1 MKEKIERQTLKKIK
15 QYLFLTLGV
24 FIMAF
29 AFYFFVIPSEI
40 VIGGTTGLAMVV
52 NRYLPNLPI
61 SIIAL
66 FFNVLFLIS
75 ALILIGKREFV
86 RSIYGSLLFPAFLA
100 LFELTIPVPQFG
112 GNDLLMISLYSGGL
126 IGIGFAIVIHNGG
139 TTGGTDIGVQ
149 IVQKYTRLT
158 IASAIYVVEA
168 SIIILGAVT
177 SPSGISSGF
186 IAALYA
192 IVIVFISGKVSDSF
206 LLGVESKKAL
216 NIVTSVP
223 KELKAAI
230 FSSFNRGMTEI
241 PSQGAYTE
249 HPKTILIMVIHN
261 SEYHFVKKIIHD
273 VDPKA
278 FVYVTPA
285 TEVQGEWS
293 AKDEVYFYNA
303 KGQRVKKTP

>member
-1 MKEKIERQTLKKIK
+1 MKEVKKHQTMKKIK

-24 FIMAF
+24 FIMSF
-29 AFYFFVIPSEI
+29 AFHFFVIPSGI

-52 NRYLPNLPI
+52 NRYLTNLPI
-61 SIIAL
+61 SFIAL

-75 ALILIGKREFV
+75 ALLFIGKKEFI

-100 LFELTIPVPQFG
+100 LFELTIPIPQLG
-112 GNDLLMISLYSGGL
+112 GNDLLLISLYSGGL

-149 IVQKYTRLT
+149 IVQKYTKLS

-168 SIIILGAVT
+168 SIIVLGAFT
-177 SPSGISSGF
+177 APEGISAGF

-230 FSSFNRGMTEI
+230 FASFSRGMTEI
-241 PSQGAYTE
+241 PSQGGYTE

-261 SEYHFVKKIIHD
+261 SEYHYVKKIIHD

-285 TEVQGEWS
+285 SEIQGEWS
-293 AKDEVYFYNA
+293 AKDEVYLYNA
-303 KGQRVKKTP
+303 KGQRIKKTP